1 MKHYYSIIL
10 LINIKKNI
18 FINFRDIDN
27 LLIDN
32 LYEQAYLD
40 INICLLVNIFYLILF
55 YLKQLKLK

>member
-55 YLKQLKLK
+55 YLKPLKLK

>member
-1 MKHYYSIIL
+1 MKHYYSTIL

>member
-1 MKHYYSIIL
+1 MKHYYSTIL

-55 YLKQLKLK
+55 YTI

>member
-10 LINIKKNI
+10 LIKIKKNI

-32 LYEQAYLD
+32 LYEQAYLN
-40 INICLLVNIFYLILF
+40 INICLLVHIFYLILF

>member
-55 YLKQLKLK
+55 YTI

>member
-1 MKHYYSIIL
+1 MKHYYSTIL
-10 LINIKKNI
+10 LINIKKYI

-40 INICLLVNIFYLILF
+40 INICLLVNIFYLI
-55 YLKQLKLK
+55 

>member
-10 LINIKKNI
+10 LINIKKNM